1 MNNKRLMGISL
12 ISFFASIAGIV
23 VSFMLIKEDVT
34 STAHTLFEYFPLK
47 FGVIPSATWTGAI
60 ILGVFT
66 SILQVVAA
74 SVAFSKQF
82 STTNRT
88 LAFVAFLFSCYFD
101 NWTDV
106 VFRSGNLTGDVR
118 IATVT
123 TLAFYTFG
131 SEVTQGLSWL
141 VFASNWRSA
150 ISDIMWGWAKVQ
162 AGFSSIG
169 REWSNFQRAAMNKE
183 NKERGIE
190 ENQKQNTAKKHIPF
204 TQKSPISNVRPSPF
218 APGQKNNLP
227 NPRTFPVEPT
237 YHPLGIVNNRE
248 GEM

>member
-82 STTNRT
+82 STTNRI

-162 AGFSSIG
+162 AGFSSISS
-169 REWSNFQRAAMNKE
+169 EWKSFQRAANNKE
-183 NKERGIE
+183 SKDRGLEETQNKKG
-190 ENQKQNTAKKHIPF
+190 NNNKHIPF
-204 TQKSPISNVRPSPF
+204 GGKSAFPPFTQTQKH
-218 APGQKNNLP
+218 NLP
-227 NPRTFPVEPT
+227 TPRTFPIEPT
-237 YHPLGIVNNRE
+237 YHPIGMIKNKD